1 MTKRCILLKIE
12 IFVLI
17 FAVILSSVT
26 FVMRYKKDQRRILP
40 FYKESSNSF
49 DVIFLGSSHVH
60 GSIIPLELWN
70 NYGITSFDY
79 ATPGQ
84 NFQLIFS
91 CIKEVIEKQN
101 PTLLVIDLY
110 TSFYIC
116 RHMFESFGT
125 HNITDCMSM
134 FSKYR
139 LLKDFIS
146 TNNELDNNIS
156 FELFFPLS
164 VYHHRWNNLSKD
176 DFYGIG
182 IEEDIRK
189 GVYMDVPYF
198 KRMNKGRLQVT
209 SLKHTESK
217 QLPYLYDTILI
228 KILELCKKEQ
238 TNILFTIFPYDDN
251 HKDGSYNIDINLVN
265 QYYKYI
271 LEKGINYKNTAFIN
285 YFTKINEIGL
295 DGKKDLKDKS
305 HLNYYGAQKITAHI
319 GKYIKEHYD
328 IPDRRLDPAY
338 AKWNDDYKLYVQDTF
353 AQELNATKNSEKY
366 LELLTSKKEATD
378 NTCIFFVKTSEKNIN
393 SKHFNS
399 LGINVNTNN
408 CITIIDEGKIVY
420 NRTASDI
427 LLQHEYK
434 IGRLP
439 IKLVSDVKGKNSSIK
454 VDGIEQI
461 NNKSGITVVI
471 YDKLLKKVS
480 SVRSL

>member
-1 MTKRCILLKIE
+1 MTKRRILLKIE

-17 FAVILSSVT
+17 FAVILGSVT
-26 FVMRYKKDQRRILP
+26 FVMRNKNLSLRRTMAP
-40 FYKESSNSF
+40 FYKEPKSSLDIVF
-49 DVIFLGSSHVH
+49 FGSSHVMNA
-60 GSIIPLELWN
+60 IIPMDLYK
-70 NYGITSFDY
+70 NYGIANYNY
-79 ATPGQ
+79 AHNGADFLTIDKSLQEVLKYQKPK
-84 NFQLIFS
+84 LI
-91 CIKEVIEKQN
+91 IV
-101 PTLLVIDLY
+101 DLY
-110 TSFYIC
+110 S
-116 RHMFESFGT
+116 
-125 HNITDCMSM
+125 
-134 FSKYR
+134 
-139 LLKDFIS
+139 
-146 TNNELDNNIS
+146 
-156 FELFFPLS
+156 
-164 VYHHRWNNLSKD
+164 
-176 DFYGIG
+176 
-182 IEEDIRK
+182 
-189 GVYMDVPYF
+189 
-198 KRMNKGRLQVT
+198 
-209 SLKHTESK
+209 
-217 QLPYLYDTILI
+217 LPYGYREWKIERPWAHLVFDNFNFSLNRIILI
-228 KILELCKKEQ
+228 DKYCKE
-238 TNILFTIFPYDDN
+238 YDDN
-251 HKDGSYNIDINLVN
+251 NTFDIKWELTFPLYFYHSNWTILKKSDFYNPLLTGKGFNLNIKKTKSIKPNIPINKDDISKLKKCNVSTFWEIINLCKEN
-265 QYYKYI
+265 NIKLLFTLIPYTHKNGNLYEMKYFNEVEYLVKSI
-271 LEKGINYKNTAFIN
+271 PNVEYLNLFHRLD
-285 YFTKINEIGL
+285 EIGF
-295 DGKKDLKDKS
+295 DFSTDLADFGHVNPS
-305 HLNYYGAQKITAHI
+305 GAQKITTHI

-399 LGINVNTNN
+399 LGINVNSNN

-461 NNKSGITVVI
+461 KNKSGITVVI

>member
-1 MTKRCILLKIE
+1 MTKRRILLKIE

-17 FAVILSSVT
+17 FAVILGSVT
-26 FVMRYKKDQRRILP
+26 FIMRNKYYFLKKNAP
-40 FYKESSNSF
+40 NSSL
-49 DVIFLGSSHVH
+49 DIVFLGSSHIVN
-60 GSIIPLELWN
+60 SINPMLLYEKYGFASYNYAKHAETFLLTYESLQEILKYQDPQLVIVDLFTLPWEIGKWN
-70 NYGITSFDY
+70 NYKGRTHNVFDYISFSFDKVRSISNY
-79 ATPGQ
+79 FKEYSTNKQ
-84 NFQLIFS
+84 EIEFDTFYNRWELIFPIYFYHSNWNEIKKNNFFYPIPLTKGYEPQKKIESRKSPTFPSIQESISKLEKGNVNAFYKIIDS
-91 CIKEVIEKQN
+91 CK
-101 PTLLVIDLY
+101 
-110 TSFYIC
+110 
-116 RHMFESFGT
+116 R
-125 HNITDCMSM
+125 
-134 FSKYR
+134 
-139 LLKDFIS
+139 
-146 TNNELDNNIS
+146 NNIKL
-156 FELFFPLS
+156 LFTLIP
-164 VYHHRWNNLSKD
+164 YTREDNNLSDMKY
-176 DFYGIG
+176 FNY
-182 IEEDIRK
+182 IEELVK
-189 GVYMDVPYF
+189 SMSNV
-198 KRMNKGRLQVT
+198 
-209 SLKHTESK
+209 E
-217 QLPYLYDTILI
+217 YL
-228 KILELCKKEQ
+228 
-238 TNILFTIFPYDDN
+238 NLF
-251 HKDGSYNIDINLVN
+251 HKLDEIDFDFSTDLADFGHVN
-265 QYYKYI
+265 P
-271 LEKGINYKNTAFIN
+271 
-285 YFTKINEIGL
+285 
-295 DGKKDLKDKS
+295 S
-305 HLNYYGAQKITAHI
+305 GAQKITTHI

-399 LGINVNTNN
+399 LGINVNSNN

-461 NNKSGITVVI
+461 KNKSGITVVI

>member
-1 MTKRCILLKIE
+1 MTKRRILLKIE

-17 FAVILSSVT
+17 FAVILGSVT
-26 FVMRYKKDQRRILP
+26 FVMRYKTDQRKILP
-40 FYKESSNSF
+40 FYKESSHSF

-60 GSIIPLELWN
+60 GSIIPSEL
-70 NYGITSFDY
+70 YKKFGITSFDY

-84 NFQLIFS
+84 NFQLTFS

-101 PTLLVIDLY
+101 PKLLVVDLF
-110 TSFYIC
+110 TSFYTC
-116 RHMFESFGT
+116 RHMFESFGI
-125 HNITDCMSM
+125 HNVTDCMSM
-134 FSKYR
+134 FSKHR
-139 LLKDFIS
+139 LLQDFIS
-146 TNNELDNNIS
+146 MNNELNYNIF

-164 VYHHRWNNLSKD
+164 VYHHRWNNLDED

-182 IEEDIRK
+182 IEEYIRK
-189 GVYMDVPYF
+189 GVYWDVPF
-198 KRMNKGRLQVT
+198 FTKMNKGQFHNI
-209 SLKHTESK
+209 SLENTDSK
-217 QLPYLYDTILI
+217 QLPYLYNNVLI
-228 KILELCKKEQ
+228 KILEISNKYPI
-238 TNILFTIFPYDDN
+238 NILFTLFPYDDSY
-251 HKDGSYNIDINLVN
+251 KDGSYNIDINLVN
-265 QYYKYI
+265 KYYNAITQEGK
-271 LEKGINYKNTAFIN
+271 KYKNVMFLN

-295 DGKKDLKDKS
+295 DEKNDLKDKS
-305 HLNYYGAQKITAHI
+305 HLNYYGAQKITNHI

-378 NTCIFFVKTSEKNIN
+378 NTCIFVVKTSEKNIN

-399 LGINVNTNN
+399 FGINVNTNN
-408 CITIIDEGKIVY
+408 CITIIDEGKVVY

-439 IKLVSDVKGKNSSIK
+439 IKLISDVKGENSSIK

-461 NNKSGITVVI
+461 KNKSGMTIVI

-480 SVRSL
+480 SVRNL